1 MRVLV
6 TGGSGFI
13 GSHVVDKLR
22 LSGHEP
28 VIYDLRPSPWHIP
41 DPAHPRPTASV
52 ETVLGSITDREALER
67 ALHSCDAVA
76 HLAAV
81 ADVNDVHA
89 EPEDAERV
97 NARGTVA
104 VLEAARRAGVKRI
117 VYASTIW
124 VYSDCEGEVVD
135 EDTLLP
141 APSHLYTS
149 TKLAGELYCKAYQEL
164 YGIDYTILRFG
175 IPYGPRAREAAVIP
189 AFVNKAMRGE
199 PLTLAGDGGQSRR
212 FVYVEDLAEGV
223 ALGLADVARNRVYN
237 LASDEN
243 VTIKQIA
250 ERVQELLG
258 DVEIVHTP
266 ARPGDFNG
274 KVVLSERASRELGW
288 TARTP
293 FAEGVRR
300 YVEWRREQVA
310 RAVERDAAAV
320 IPAGE
325 PDAESRPRQILI
337 ISADIGEGHDLPARA
352 VAREFRDEDPDA
364 NVAIVNGLPAMGWFL
379 TKLLRENSA
388 FMFRWVPW
396 LFDIQYRLY
405 MGFQPARLFS
415 MKMLTLLGR
424 RGLMRLI
431 RAHNPDLI
439 VSTYPG
445 VTAVLGELRR
455 TRRLKVPCYSSIT
468 DLAGMQFWAHP
479 GIDLHFVTHPE
490 TIEEVE
496 SIAGPGSVRWAKPP
510 TSSSFLA
517 ARSRSDARRALGLPT
532 DETKVIAVSG
542 GGWGVGDLLGA
553 TRAAL
558 QVPGAIVLCLCG
570 RNDKLRAQV
579 ARELSGEPRLRV
591 MGFTDRMGD
600 VLAAGDALVH
610 SSAGLTVLEAII
622 RGCPVISY
630 GFGYGHV
637 RVSNQALERFGL
649 AQVARTVDEIGP
661 ALERALAHRPEPN
674 GSFARRPATASL
686 ILSNERRARTLP
698 AWRVRTARTIVGSAA
713 ALAIA
718 GWTLTAGAGY
728 SLLSHFVHMRPVTTV
743 ATSRPEVGV
752 LVNAPAKQI
761 PLIADYLAQRGIR
774 ASFTVGQPNDLQD
787 TLVVSYGDQALPRLP
802 NGGLVRWLETGDQL
816 HHLLAE
822 LGFGRHFLYASSG
835 PSVGQWWLAHGA
847 GGRLVAGAVWL
858 QDIDDS
864 VGHLHAGEVIE
875 LTLNGSSQAQALV
888 GKLDRGLVREHL
900 RAVPVG
906 QLMRDAGA
914 SA

>member
-22 LSGHEP
+22 ARGYEP
-28 VIYDLRPSPWHIP
+28 VIYDLRPSPWH
-41 DPAHPRPTASV
+41 ANGSV
-52 ETVLGSITDREALER
+52 DTRLGSITDREALER

-89 EPEDAERV
+89 SPEDAERV

-104 VLEAARRAGVKRI
+104 VLEACRRAGVKRI

-124 VYSDCEGEVVD
+124 VYSDCAADEVD

-189 AFVNKAMRGE
+189 AFVNKAFKGE
-199 PLTLAGDGGQSRR
+199 PLTLAGDGLQSRR
-212 FVYVEDLAEGV
+212 FVYVEDLADGV
-223 ALGLADVARNRVYN
+223 ALGLNEVASNRVYN

-250 ERVQELLG
+250 EEVQHLIG

-266 ARPGDFNG
+266 ARPGDFGG
-274 KVVLSERASRELGW
+274 KVVCSARAERELGW
-288 TARTP
+288 TAATP
-293 FAEGVRR
+293 FSKGVRK
-300 YVEWRREQVA
+300 YVEWRREQ
-310 RAVERDAAAV
+310 AAQAATREAADV

-325 PDAESRPRQILI
+325 PDAESKPRQVLI

-352 VAREFRDEDPDA
+352 VAREFHDEDPDA
-364 NVAIVNGLPAMGWFL
+364 HVSIVNGLPAMGPVL
-379 TKLLRENSA
+379 TKVLRENSA
-388 FMFRWVPW
+388 FMFRWLPW
-396 LFDIQYRLY
+396 LFDLQYWLFMYCAPVRWGAKRL
-405 MGFQPARLFS
+405 
-415 MKMLTLLGR
+415 LTALGR

-431 RAHNPDLI
+431 RAHDPDLI

-455 TRRLKVPCYSSIT
+455 KGRLDVPCYSSIT
-468 DLAGMQFWAHP
+468 DLAGLHFWAHP

-490 TIEEVE
+490 SIEEVE

-510 TSSSFLA
+510 TSPAFLA
-517 ARSRSDARRALGLPT
+517 ARSRGDARRSLALPA
-532 DETKVIAVSG
+532 DRQVIAVSG

-558 QVPGAIVLCLCG
+558 QVPDAVVLCLCG
-570 RNDKLRAQV
+570 RNDELRARV
-579 ARELSGEPRLRV
+579 AKQFGDEPRLRI

-600 VLAAGDALVH
+600 VLAAADALVH

-630 GFGYGHV
+630 GFGVGHV
-637 RVSNQALERFGL
+637 RASNHALERFGL
-649 AQVARTVDEIGP
+649 AQVARSERDLAP
-661 ALERALAHRPEPN
+661 ALARALEQRPEPDP
-674 GSFARRPATASL
+674 SFARRPSTASL
-686 ILSNERRARTLP
+686 ILVDERRARQLP
-698 AWRVRTARTIVGSAA
+698 VWRLRTARAVTGLAATVAVG
-713 ALAIA
+713 
-718 GWTLTAGAGY
+718 GWMLTAGASY
-728 SLLSHFVHMRPVTTV
+728 SLVSHIVHMRPMTTV
-743 ATSRPEVGV
+743 ATARPEVGV
-752 LVNAPAKQI
+752 LIDAPPQDVTAMASF
-761 PLIADYLAQRGIR
+761 LSARGIR
-774 ASFTVGQPNDLQD
+774 ASFSLEQAPSLSEQL
-787 TLVVSYGDQALPRLP
+787 TLYGYGDGAVPRLP
-802 NGGLVRWLETGDQL
+802 TGGLVRWLQTRAQL
-816 HHLLAE
+816 HRLIHAM
-822 LGFGRHFLYASSG
+822 GFHNHFLYASSG
-835 PSVGQWWLAHGA
+835 TSIGQWLLAHGA
-847 GGRLVAGAVWL
+847 GGRLVAGAVRL
-858 QDIDDS
+858 DNGDS
-864 VGHLHAGEVIE
+864 PGPLHAGEVVE
-875 LTLNGSSQAQALV
+875 LSVSNEAALLPLCDKLAAKLNAQ
-888 GKLDRGLVREHL
+888 GL
-900 RAVPVG
+900 RAVPLG
-906 QLMRDAGA
+906 KLMRDAGVPV
-914 SA
+914 